1 MTKIAVFTGAGVSKE
16 SGIDTF
22 RDKGGLWDNYSVEE
36 VATSGGWMLDRK
48 KVLAFY
54 NKRRKE
60 LEKVEPNL
68 AHTLI
73 SGLEP
78 VYDVTVITQNVDN
91 LHERAGSCKV
101 MHLHGELTK
110 VKIEDRDIKN
120 PESIEI
126 GYDSI
131 KLGDTPAKYGREVNP
146 SLMNQLRPD
155 IVWFGENVPML
166 EKAGQVIFDADIVLV
181 IGTSLQVY
189 PAAGLIDYMNDDAEL
204 FVIDPD
210 ITVNTSRKIH
220 LIEKPATE
228 GMRIFVNHLKEK
240 YGK

>member
-1 MTKIAVFTGAGVSKE
+1 MKKIVVFTGAGVSKE

-22 RDKGGLWDNYSVEE
+22 RDKGGLWDKFSVEE
-36 VATSGGWMLDRK
+36 VATPGGWMLDRK
-48 KVLAFY
+48 KVLGFY
-54 NKRRKE
+54 NTRRKE
-60 LEKVEPNL
+60 LKKVKPNK
-68 AHTLI
+68 AHMLI
-73 SGLEP
+73 SSLEP
-78 VYDVTVITQNVDN
+78 AYDVTVITQNFDN

-110 VKIEDRDIKN
+110 AKIEDRDIKN

-126 GYDSI
+126 GYNSI

-166 EKAGQVIFDADIVLV
+166 EKAGQEIFEADILLV

-189 PAAGLIDYMNDDAEL
+189 PAAGLLEYANDNADI
-204 FVIDPD
+204 FIIDPEVN
-210 ITVNTSRKIH
+210 VNTSRKMH
-220 LIEKPATE
+220 VIEKTATE
-228 GMRIFVNHLKEK
+228 GMPIFVNYLKEN